1 MAFAIQSGLSAEP
14 EPNSTL
20 GIEMLVVAAKTEP
33 IVKAKLASRMN
44 ILPCLDFTN
53 KP

>member
-1 MAFAIQSGLSAEP
+1 VDRQSGLAAEP
-14 EPNSTL
+14 DPNSTP

-33 IVKAKLASRMN
+33 IVKAMLASRMN
-44 ILPCLDFTN
+44 ILPCLEFTN

>member
-33 IVKAKLASRMN
+33 IVKAKLASS
-44 ILPCLDFTN
+44 ITTLPCPGFTN
-53 KP
+53 EP